1 MTLQSLN
8 TNTLTSQLRA
18 SDVMYSD
25 EQLEDILNKLNSTSA
40 KSITTTT
47 VGASVLQPGYYNKF
61 VQEAQRQQTLL
72 YDARLVTM
80 NSEVQNI
87 DRTGFDNS
95 IMQPATELTAVT
107 SSDPS
112 FHQEQLIAQKFIA
125 DLQVSD
131 DMLDINIE
139 QQGYTN
145 TLLQMT
151 SGRWGADWETLA
163 TLSNK
168 SYTTT
173 TDPLLKSSNGWIKK
187 CNTKLYGSGTGKD
200 FDPAATNNPISL
212 MMKKMIK
219 SYSSNALFG
228 GRQNLRFYLDSDL
241 FDDYIDEV
249 GERPTA
255 TGDDATGNDVARPY
269 KGIVVKEAPVLNM
282 AKSIPEIGQTCML
295 MNPQNMVYGVF
306 KNMTMEP
313 YRQPRIGATNY
324 VFTAKMD
331 QGFENPN
338 IGVVAHT
345 SIAKPSG

>member
-8 TNTLTSQLRA
+8 TETLTSQLRT

-25 EQLEDILNKLNSTSA
+25 EQLEDILSKLNNTSA
-40 KSITTTT
+40 KSISTATI
-47 VGASVLQPGYYNKF
+47 GPSVLQPGYYNQF

-80 NSEVQNI
+80 KSEVQNI
-87 DRTGFDNS
+87 DRTGFDSS
-95 IMQPATELTAVT
+95 IMKPAGELTVVT

-112 FHQEQLIAQKFIA
+112 FHQEQLIAQKFKASIPIT
-125 DLQVSD
+125 D
-131 DMLDINIE
+131 DTLDVNIE
-139 QQGYTN
+139 QQGLTN

-151 SGRWGADWETLA
+151 SGRWGVDWEILA

-168 SYTTT
+168 DYTTT

-200 FDPAATNNPISL
+200 FDPAASKNPISL
-212 MMKKMIK
+212 MMKKMMK
-219 SYSSNALFG
+219 SYNSNSIQR

-269 KGIVVKEAPVLNM
+269 KGIVVKEAPVLND
-282 AKSIPEIGQTCML
+282 AKAIPEIGQTCML
-295 MNPQNMVYGVF
+295 MNPRNMVYGVF

-313 YRQPRIGATNY
+313 SRDADQGITKYI
-324 VFTAKMD
+324 FTAKMD
-331 QGFENPN
+331 HGFENPN